1 MALVF
6 VAILIALVL
15 SHYLPEASRLRNF
28 DWLRSWQ
35 AQTAQPGNAPLGL
48 AFAIGLPTLVCALVQ
63 WSLHG
68 HVFGLPSFLFAIVV
82 LFYCL
87 GPRDLEHDVTAV
99 DVAPDADARV
109 AAAQALR
116 DDDAAPALA
125 FAPEPLIDATFDAA
139 LRRVFGV
146 IFWFMLAGAFGALLY
161 RLAQICARSRD
172 SSEMQRE
179 LAQKFAT
186 ALDWLP
192 AHLIAL
198 ALALA
203 ADFDAVFKAW
213 RDYHAEH
220 GKGYFTL
227 DLGFLH
233 AVAHASVDADI
244 AAGDDHSV
252 DAHSPLVALDD
263 AMTLVRRA
271 LIVWLA
277 LLALVVIA
285 GWFA

>member
-1 MALVF
+1 M
-6 VAILIALVL
+6 
-15 SHYLPEASRLRNF
+15 
-28 DWLRSWQ
+28 
-35 AQTAQPGNAPLGL
+35 
-48 AFAIGLPTLVCALVQ
+48 
-63 WSLHG
+63 
-68 HVFGLPSFLFAIVV
+68 
-82 LFYCL
+82 
-87 GPRDLEHDVTAV
+87 
-99 DVAPDADARV
+99 
-109 AAAQALR
+109 
-116 DDDAAPALA
+116 
-125 FAPEPLIDATFDAA
+125 
-139 LRRVFGV
+139 
-146 IFWFMLAGAFGALLY
+146 IFWFMIAGALGALLY
-161 RLAQICARSRD
+161 RVAQICARARD

-213 RDYHAEH
+213 HDYHAAH

-227 DLGFLH
+227 DLGFLY

-263 AMTLVRRA
+263 AMTVVRRA

-277 LLALVVIA
+277 VLALVVIA
-285 GWFA
+285 GWST